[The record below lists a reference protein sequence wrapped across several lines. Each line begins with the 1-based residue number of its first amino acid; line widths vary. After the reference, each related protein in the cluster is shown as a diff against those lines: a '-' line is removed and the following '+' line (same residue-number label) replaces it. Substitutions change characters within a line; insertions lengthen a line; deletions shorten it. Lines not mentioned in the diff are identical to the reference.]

1 MSNNKDLE
9 MLSLAEWSDD
19 SNNVGTP
26 TMVLLPPKNYHF
38 KVHGKY
44 KFTIP
49 RKGTYNEIDQD
60 FFAESDGDFN
70 LLDEDS
76 AAMYLPAISKVLFA
90 TKQYPMLEDNELF
103 APIVLKFNKD
113 SVDIY
118 GQVIQMLELPKTTE
132 QED

>member
-1 MSNNKDLE
+1 MSNSKDLE

-44 KFTIP
+44 KLTIP
-49 RKGTYNEIDQD
+49 RKGTYYDIDPN
-60 FFAESDGDFN
+60 FFAESDGEFN
-70 LLDEDS
+70 LLDDANS
-76 AAMYLPAISKVLFA
+76 AMYLPAISKVLFA

-118 GQVIQMLELPKTTE
+118 GQVVHMLELPKTVD